1 MEIVLTLIRQ
11 VLIMYALMFIG
22 YFSYRKKFLS
32 DEGARDIGKILLNIV
47 ICTVII
53 SNLYVEKTP
62 EKTAELLSSSLFSLL
77 CMALSIMVSYLIFH
91 RKNRI
96 AEFACAF
103 SNAGFIGIPLVQAT
117 FGNSAVFYLSAML
130 VLVSLLQWTYGVYTI
145 TDNRKYIDLK
155 KVIRNPIVISVI
167 IGVILYITQI
177 KIPVIVTDL
186 FGIINGINTPLA
198 MFVSGVYLAQSDLLA
213 MLKKKDVYLVCF
225 IRLIVIP
232 LAIMLVFRFLPVG
245 NTTIKLAVLLAGACP
260 CGANVAIFAQ
270 LYDCDYKKGIEYVC
284 VSTLLSILTVPFI
297 IYLATLLF

>member
-103 SNAGFIGIPLVQAT
+103 SNAGFIGI
-117 FGNSAVFYLSAML
+117 
-130 VLVSLLQWTYGVYTI
+130 
-145 TDNRKYIDLK
+145 R
-155 KVIRNPIVISVI
+155 
-167 IGVILYITQI
+167 
-177 KIPVIVTDL
+177 L
-186 FGIINGINTPLA
+186 F
-198 MFVSGVYLAQSDLLA
+198 
-213 MLKKKDVYLVCF
+213 
-225 IRLIVIP
+225 RRP
-232 LAIMLVFRFLPVG
+232 LAIRRSSIFRRCWCWSHYYSGPMVSIPSP
-245 NTTIKLAVLLAGACP
+245 TTENI
-260 CGANVAIFAQ
+260 
-270 LYDCDYKKGIEYVC
+270 
-284 VSTLLSILTVPFI
+284 SI
-297 IYLATLLF
+297 